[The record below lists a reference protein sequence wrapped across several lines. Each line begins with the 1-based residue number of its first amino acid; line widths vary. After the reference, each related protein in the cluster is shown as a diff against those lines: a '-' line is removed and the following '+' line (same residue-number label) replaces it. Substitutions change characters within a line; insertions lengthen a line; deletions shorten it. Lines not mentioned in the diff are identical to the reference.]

1 MWFIH
6 VLSGITIALLIQLG
20 VNYETSFHGLHPA
33 IATLTG
39 LVVLGLSTLQV
50 KINS

>member
-1 MWFIH
+1 MWFTH
-6 VLSGITIALLIQLG
+6 VLSGITISMLIQLG
-20 VNYETSFHGLHPA
+20 VNYETNLHGLHPV

>member
-1 MWFIH
+1 MWFTH
-6 VLSGITIALLIQLG
+6 VLSGITLAMLVQLG
-20 VNYETSFHGLHPA
+20 VNYETNLHGLHPV

>member
-1 MWFIH
+1 MWFTHI
-6 VLSGITIALLIQLG
+6 LSGITIALLIQLG
-20 VNYETSFHGLHPA
+20 VSYETSFHGLHPA

-50 KINS
+50 KINN